1 MQLAPFYL
9 KRSKDDSWNMDRPHF
24 HESVEFLI
32 PISQGGQMFVEN
44 QVYHLCPGTM
54 FILPDA
60 TLHKT
65 LGSGEAEEEDTE
77 NTDLYER
84 YVLHVP
90 LSTLHALSTPK
101 TDFYQRVMESCRMAE
116 LGGNY
121 EKLLEILRR
130 LDQTQENPDDSFGAD
145 IRQMNLLTEF
155 LVEALSLAQR
165 REDGAGTLSVEQ
177 HMLPPS
183 REGTLRIDQ
192 VLAYLQ
198 EHMAEKLT
206 LDQIAAE
213 FYISKYYLS
222 HCFKS
227 ATGFSVGQY
236 LINTRILEAR
246 RMLQDGGRVQQVGE
260 AVGFHSNEHFIRT
273 FTKLTGISPK
283 QYARQFAGVDKQ

>member
-1 MQLAPFYL
+1 MQHTPFYL
-9 KRSKDDSWNMDRPHF
+9 KLSQDDSWYMDRPHF
-24 HESVEFLI
+24 HESVEFLL
-32 PISQGGQMFVEN
+32 PVSHGGQMFVEN
-44 QVYHLCPGTM
+44 QVYDLAPATM

-65 LGSGEAEEEDTE
+65 LGSDGGEESCVP
-77 NTDLYER
+77 YER

-90 LSTLHALSTPK
+90 LSTLHAISTPK
-101 TDFYQRVMESCRMAE
+101 TDLYQRVLESGRMVE
-116 LGGNY
+116 LGDQY
-121 EKLLEILRR
+121 ERLLSLLRD
-130 LDQTQENPDDSFGAD
+130 LDQTQEAEERFGGD
-145 IRQMNLLTEF
+145 ILQMNLLGEF
-155 LVEALSLAQR
+155 LVEALTIAPR
-165 REDGAGTLSVEQ
+165 REEAAGPLSMEQ
-177 HMLPPS
+177 HMHAQN
-183 REGTLRIDQ
+183 REGTLRIDL

-222 HCFKS
+222 HCFKA

-246 RMLQDGGRVQQVGE
+246 RMLQDGGRVAQVGE

-283 QYARQFAGVDKQ
+283 QYARQFSGVDKQ

>member
-9 KRSKDDSWNMDRPHF
+9 KKSKDDSWYMDRPHF

-32 PISQGGQMFVEN
+32 PVSQGGQMFVEN

-65 LGSGEAEEEDTE
+65 LGTGEDREEAEDEA
-77 NTDLYER
+77 NLYER

-121 EKLLEILRR
+121 EKLLEILQR
-130 LDQTQENPDDSFGAD
+130 LDQIQEMPDEGVGAD
-145 IRQMNLLTEF
+145 VRQMNLLSEF
-155 LVEALSLAQR
+155 LVEALSVAPR
-165 REDGAGTLSVEQ
+165 REEGTGTLSVEQ

-183 REGTLRIDQ
+183 REGTRL
-192 VLAYLQ
+192 
-198 EHMAEKLT
+198 
-206 LDQIAAE
+206 
-213 FYISKYYLS
+213 
-222 HCFKS
+222 
-227 ATGFSVGQY
+227 
-236 LINTRILEAR
+236 
-246 RMLQDGGRVQQVGE
+246 
-260 AVGFHSNEHFIRT
+260 
-273 FTKLTGISPK
+273 
-283 QYARQFAGVDKQ
+283 

>member
-9 KRSKDDSWNMDRPHF
+9 KKSQDDSWYMDRPHF
-24 HESVEFLI
+24 HESVEFLL
-32 PISQGGQMFVEN
+32 PLSHGGQMFVEN
-44 QVYHLCPGTM
+44 QVYDLVPAAM

-65 LGSGEAEEEDTE
+65 LGSGNGAEGGGR
-77 NTDLYER
+77 YER

-90 LSTLHALSTPK
+90 VSTLNALSTPK
-101 TDFYQRVMESCRMAE
+101 TDLYQRVVESSRMVE
-116 LGGNY
+116 LGENY
-121 EKLLEILRR
+121 ETLLSLLRR
-130 LDQTQENPDDSFGAD
+130 LDRSQEEAADGAFGAD
-145 IRQMNLLTEF
+145 IRQMNLLGEF
-155 LVEALSLAQR
+155 LVEALSAAPRTAGAVAMKAEQR
-165 REDGAGTLSVEQ
+165 VMPA
-177 HMLPPS
+177 S

-192 VLAYLQ
+192 VLSFLQ

-222 HCFKS
+222 HCFKA

-246 RMLQDGGRVQQVGE
+246 RMLQDGGRVAQVGE

-283 QYARQFAGVDKQ
+283 QYARQFSGVDKQ

>member
-9 KRSKDDSWNMDRPHF
+9 KKSQDDSWYMDRPHF
-24 HESVEFLI
+24 HESVEFLL
-32 PISQGGQMFVEN
+32 PLSHGGQMFVEN
-44 QVYHLCPGTM
+44 QVYDLVPAAM

-65 LGSGEAEEEDTE
+65 LGSGSGAEGGGR
-77 NTDLYER
+77 YER

-90 LSTLHALSTPK
+90 VSTLNALSTPK
-101 TDFYQRVMESCRMAE
+101 TDLYQRVVESNRMVE
-116 LGGNY
+116 LGENY
-121 EKLLEILRR
+121 ETLLSLLRR
-130 LDQTQENPDDSFGAD
+130 LDRSQEEADGAFGAD
-145 IRQMNLLTEF
+145 IRQMNLLGEF
-155 LVEALSLAQR
+155 LVEALSAAPRTAGVVAMKAEQR
-165 REDGAGTLSVEQ
+165 VMPA
-177 HMLPPS
+177 S

-192 VLAYLQ
+192 VLSFLQ

-222 HCFKS
+222 HCFKA

-246 RMLQDGGRVQQVGE
+246 RMLQDGGRVAQVGE

-283 QYARQFAGVDKQ
+283 QYARQFSGVDKQ

>member
-9 KRSKDDSWNMDRPHF
+9 KMSKDDSWYMDRPHF

-32 PISQGGQMFVEN
+32 PVSQGGQMFVEN

-65 LGSGEAEEEDTE
+65 LGSEGESCP
-77 NTDLYER
+77 YER

-101 TDFYQRVMESCRMAE
+101 TDLYQRVLESSRMVE
-116 LGGNY
+116 LDEEY
-121 EKLLEILRR
+121 EPLIALLRR
-130 LDQTQENPDDSFGAD
+130 LDSTQETEEEAFGAD
-145 IRQMNLLTEF
+145 ILQMNLLSEF
-155 LVEALSLAQR
+155 LVEALSTAPR
-165 REDGAGTLSVEQ
+165 KEEAANALSVEQ
-177 HMLPPS
+177 HMLSPT
-183 REGTLRIDQ
+183 REGTLRIDL

-206 LDQIAAE
+206 LDQVAAE

-222 HCFKS
+222 HCFKA

-246 RMLQDGGRVQQVGE
+246 RMLQDGGRVAQVGE

-283 QYARQFAGVDKQ
+283 QYARQFSGVDKQ